1 MKFTITTVTKD
12 EDNVPD
18 HARNYKFFD
27 TIKGCG
33 REVKI
38 WNENDASRI
47 PTSDEWREIAPV
59 VAKYN
64 DSRVGTF
71 TMYDTE
77 DKFAGGL
84 AAIGNGYSFR
94 GSP

>member
-12 EDNVPD
+12 EDNVPEIIKC
-18 HARNYKFFD
+18 YKCFNN
-27 TIKGCG
+27 IKGCG
-33 REVKI
+33 REVKV
-38 WNENDASRI
+38 WNGDNSTRI
-47 PTSDEWREIAPV
+47 PTGDEWGEIAPV

-77 DKFAGGL
+77 DKFTSGL